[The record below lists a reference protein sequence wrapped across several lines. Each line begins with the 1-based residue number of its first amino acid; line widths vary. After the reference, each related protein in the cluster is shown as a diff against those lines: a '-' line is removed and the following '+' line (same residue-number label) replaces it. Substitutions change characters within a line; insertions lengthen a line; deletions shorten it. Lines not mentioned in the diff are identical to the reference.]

1 MIYLDH
7 NATTPVDSQVLEAM
21 LPYFTQ
27 KYGNAASTAHRFGW
41 VAADAVALA
50 RERVAALLNCEPS
63 EITFTSGATESIN
76 MALKGVY
83 ELYQSKGNHIITV
96 ATEHKAVLDVCKGL
110 EQKGAVITYLPV
122 NHEGL
127 IDIKQLEKA
136 ITPKTILVCVMMAN
150 NETGVVQPIKEV
162 GKLCKERGV
171 LFMSDI
177 TQALGKMPVGMQAL
191 GIDIAPLSAHKIY
204 GPKGVG
210 AIYMRR
216 RGPRVKLPALIEGG
230 GHENGLRSGT
240 INVPG
245 IVGLGMAAE
254 LAHQRECEYHQHTL
268 LLRTKLEN
276 ALLALPDAH
285 LNGHLTLR
293 LPNTANISF
302 GGIRPGGLLKALSDT
317 VAVSSGSACTSAL
330 MEPSYVLKAM
340 GVPDDLAYNSIRFS
354 LGKDTTEAE
363 VQTVIS
369 LVSEALVQLRSL

>member
-7 NATTPVDSQVLEAM
+7 NATTPVDAEVLEAM

-41 VAADAVALA
+41 VANDAVGLA

-83 ELYQSKGNHIITV
+83 ELYQTKGNHIITA
-96 ATEHKAVLDVCKGL
+96 ATEHKAVLDVCKAL
-110 EQKGAVITYLPV
+110 EQKGAEVTYLPV
-122 NHEGL
+122 NHEGM

-136 ITPKTILVCVMMAN
+136 ITPKTILVCIMMAN
-150 NETGVVQPIKEV
+150 NETGVVQPIKEI
-162 GKLCKERGV
+162 GKLCKEREV

-177 TQALGKMPVGMQAL
+177 TQAVGKMPVGMQAL
-191 GIDIAPLSAHKIY
+191 GIDIASLSAHKIY
-204 GPKGVG
+204 GAKGVG
-210 AIYMRR
+210 AIYLRR
-216 RGPRVKLPALIEGG
+216 RGPRVKIPALIEGG

-240 INVPG
+240 LNVPG

-254 LAHQRECEYHQHTL
+254 LARLNETKYHQHTL
-268 LLRTKLEN
+268 LLRAKLET
-276 ALLALPDAH
+276 ALLALPNAH

-293 LPNTANISF
+293 LPNTSNISF

-330 MEPSYVLKAM
+330 MEPSFVLSAM
-340 GVPDDLAYNSIRFS
+340 GVSDDLAFNSIRFS
-354 LGKDTTEAE
+354 LGKDTTETE
-363 VQTVIS
+363 VQEVIGI
-369 LVSEALVQLRSL
+369 VNQALSNLGCF

>member
-7 NATTPVDSQVLEAM
+7 NATTPVDAQVLEAM

-41 VAADAVALA
+41 VANDAVALA
-50 RERVAALLNCEPS
+50 RERVATLLNCEPS
-63 EITFTSGATESIN
+63 EVTFTSGATESIN
-76 MALKGVY
+76 MALKGVF
-83 ELYQSKGNHIITV
+83 ELYQSKGKHVITV

-110 EQKGAVITYLPV
+110 EQKGAEVTYLPV
-122 NHEGL
+122 NHDGL
-127 IDIKQLEKA
+127 IDLKQLAKA
-136 ITPKTILVCVMMAN
+136 ITPKTILVCIMMAN
-150 NETGVVQPIKEV
+150 NETGVLQPIKEI
-162 GKLCKERGV
+162 GKLCKEREV

-177 TQALGKMPVGMQAL
+177 TQAVGKMPVGMQAL
-191 GIDIAPLSAHKIY
+191 GIDIATMSAHKIY

-240 INVPG
+240 LNVPG

-254 LAHQRECEYHQHTL
+254 LASQRECHYHQHTL
-268 LLRTKLEN
+268 LLRTKLES
-276 ALLALPDAH
+276 ALLALPNAH

-330 MEPSYVLKAM
+330 MEPSFVLNAM

-363 VQTVIS
+363 VQEVIGI
-369 LVSEALVQLRSL
+369 VTQALAQLRSL